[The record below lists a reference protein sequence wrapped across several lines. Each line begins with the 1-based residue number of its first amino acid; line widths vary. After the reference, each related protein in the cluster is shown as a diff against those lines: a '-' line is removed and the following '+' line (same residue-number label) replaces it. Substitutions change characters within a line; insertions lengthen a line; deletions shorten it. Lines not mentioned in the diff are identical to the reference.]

1 MTHHERW
8 RITAMFKLPPPTP
21 PRPPSQPTA
30 QPLPLRWAVIAMF
43 TASAAGFAMMSAGPI
58 AAIITAS
65 AVSTA
70 LHRILA

>member
-1 MTHHERW
+1 
-8 RITAMFKLPPPTP
+8 MFKLPPR
-21 PRPPSQPTA
+21 RPSRSGPGPAAA

-43 TASAAGFAMMSAGPI
+43 TASAAGVAMMSAGPI